1 MQSKPLK
8 NEFEIDVPKMGTLV
22 TPGTEMCPPMFWL
35 SGYGVRLAI
44 WRSLVRIQLPVVPFT
59 PNCTDASPRVISSR
73 SLEESVWNV
82 TCNPNIIGTLQ

>member
-8 NEFEIDVPKMGTLV
+8 NEFEFDVPKMGTLV
-22 TPGTEMCPPMFWL
+22 TPGTEMCPPMRWP

-44 WRSLVRIQLPVVPFT
+44 GRSLVRIQLPVVPFT
-59 PNCTDASPRVISSR
+59 PNGTDASPREISSR

-82 TCNPNIIGTLQ
+82 TCNPNNIGTLQ